1 MADSILAQPTPTR
14 NSGKKTAEV
23 SEASAVWSRSGFR
36 PASPLFY
43 QRLISY
49 SSALLVF
56 LLATGAFVL
65 SYATLWDTALA
76 YGLPPR
82 LAWIW
87 PLLVDFALVV
97 FSLAVV
103 RASLY
108 NERTWWPWL
117 LVALYTIA
125 TVAFNIL
132 HAPVNLTAQVVAVV
146 APLSLFLSF
155 ETLMAMLKS
164 EVRRKQRVQSLE
176 ELQTGWTTWQ
186 RRLVRHE
193 AELTGRFES
202 WQVEIE
208 QMSQRLAELDQQL
221 QQQQLQRV
229 EPEPVQGVTA
239 MGSFEEG
246 TAQAELQI
254 GPASIQARRTQVKT
268 LAAEGLSQ
276 FAIAGQ
282 LKVSLSTVKR
292 DLAALQPNDE
302 G

>member
-1 MADSILAQPTPTR
+1 
-14 NSGKKTAEV
+14 
-23 SEASAVWSRSGFR
+23 
-36 PASPLFY
+36 
-43 QRLISY
+43 
-49 SSALLVF
+49 LVF
-56 LLATGAFVL
+56 LLAAGAFVL

-117 LVALYTIA
+117 LVALYTVA

-132 HAPVNLTAQVVAVV
+132 HAPANLTAQVVAIV

-164 EVRRKQRVQSLE
+164 EVRRKQRVQSLQ
-176 ELQTGWTTWQ
+176 ELQAGWNAWQ
-186 RRLVRHE
+186 QRLAHHE
-193 AELTGRFES
+193 ADLAARFES
-202 WQVEIE
+202 WQVEVE
-208 QMSQRLAELDQQL
+208 EMSQRLAHLDQQL
-221 QQQQLQRV
+221 QQRQLQPV
-229 EPEPVQGVTA
+229 EPEPVHRAAA
-239 MGSFEEG
+239 MRSFEAG
-246 TAQAELQI
+246 IAQAELQL
-254 GPASIQARRTQVKT
+254 GPASIQVRRTQVKA
-268 LAAEGLSQ
+268 LAAQGLSQ
-276 FAIAGQ
+276 LAIAGQ
-282 LKVSLSTVKR
+282 LKVSLSTIKR
-292 DLAALQPNDE
+292 DLAAVQPNDE

>member
-1 MADSILAQPTPTR
+1 MANSILAQPTPGR
-14 NSGKKTAEV
+14 NAKKTAEV
-23 SEASAVWSRSGFR
+23 SETSAVWPTSALR

-56 LLATGAFVL
+56 LLAAGAFVL

-87 PLLVDFALVV
+87 PLLVDFALIV

-117 LVALYTIA
+117 MVALYTVA

-132 HAPVNLTAQVVAVV
+132 HAPANLTAQVVAVV

-164 EVRRKQRVQSLE
+164 EFRRKQMVQPLE
-176 ELQTGWTTWQ
+176 ELQTAWTVWQ
-186 RRLVRHE
+186 QRLARHE
-193 AELTGRFES
+193 ANLATQFEG
-202 WQVEIE
+202 WQAEVE
-208 QMSQRLAELDQQL
+208 RLGQALAHLDRQL
-221 QQQQLQRV
+221 QQRQVQV
-229 EPEPVQGVTA
+229 ESSPEPVQSTA
-239 MGSFEEG
+239 AIGSLDEETG
-246 TAQAELQI
+246 QTELQM
-254 GPASIQARRTQVKT
+254 GLASIQVRRTQVKA
-268 LAAEGLSQ
+268 LAAQGLSQ
-276 FAIAGQ
+276 LAIAGQ
-282 LKVSLSTVKR
+282 LRVSLSTVKR
-292 DLAALQPNDE
+292 DLTALQPNDE